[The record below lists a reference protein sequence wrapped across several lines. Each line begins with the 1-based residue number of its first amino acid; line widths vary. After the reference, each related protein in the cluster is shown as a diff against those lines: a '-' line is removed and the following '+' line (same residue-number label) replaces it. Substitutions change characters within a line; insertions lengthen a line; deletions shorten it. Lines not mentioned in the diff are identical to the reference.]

1 MVTKALDY
9 ILPNG
14 DRAIIN
20 VAQGLLCIPNVAR
33 NKGSEE
39 KGHTMDLNRKFFGK
53 DKAAVVAAVTAL
65 AVALKVNGKGW
76 VSVVEAG
83 GAKSGEYY
91 RLCVTNECP
100 PAEAAKL
107 YENAGTLMLALADG
121 AYAIET
127 GRNMRPALPG
137 KPGAES
143 KQVII

>member
-1 MVTKALDY
+1 
-9 ILPNG
+9 
-14 DRAIIN
+14 
-20 VAQGLLCIPNVAR
+20 
-33 NKGSEE
+33 
-39 KGHTMDLNRKFFGK
+39 MDLNRKLFGK

-76 VSVVEAG
+76 LSVVEAG
-83 GAKSGEYY
+83 GAKSGTYF
-91 RLCVTNECP
+91 RLCITNECP
-100 PAEAAKL
+100 PVEAAEI
-107 YENAGTLMLALADG
+107 YWNAGTLMLALADG